1 MWTLLVYVC
10 ACVAVCVY
18 FWQNLS
24 APKLTLKSAVNLTK
38 PWPVLPPIF
47 TKQAQQHMRV
57 RTCVYIHMCTFHL
70 CMLYCVWRGLQWTC
84 VELSHFIVS
93 FPAWLEARVRV
104 ILLRSRKASSHCG
117 TRSNLA
123 QSDKQDYQHV
133 TINLTRTLVRLTFTN
148 YYSLKYIFICVSQS
162 YRFECKLLQ
171 IFQL

>member
-1 MWTLLVYVC
+1 MWTLLVYVY

-24 APKLTLKSAVNLTK
+24 APKLTLKSAVNLTN

-47 TKQAQQHMRV
+47 TKQAQKHMRV
-57 RTCVYIHMCTFHL
+57 WTCVYIHMCTFHL

-84 VELSHFIVS
+84 VKLSHFIVS

-123 QSDKQDYQHV
+123 HEWQTGLSARHYKPHPDFSP
-133 TINLTRTLVRLTFTN
+133 INI
-148 YYSLKYIFICVSQS
+148 Y
-162 YRFECKLLQ
+162 KLLQ
-171 IFQL
+171 LKIHLHLCFSVIQVWV